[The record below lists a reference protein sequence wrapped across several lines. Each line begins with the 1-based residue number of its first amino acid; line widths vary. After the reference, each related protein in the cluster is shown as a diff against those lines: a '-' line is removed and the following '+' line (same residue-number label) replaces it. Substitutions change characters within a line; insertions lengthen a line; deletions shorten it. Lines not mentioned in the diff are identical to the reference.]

1 MLLLPSFLFLTSFS
15 FPFSLLI
22 CTLKA
27 FSREGKRE
35 TELTNYKTK
44 FWFWVSL
51 SLSVF
56 LCPKRHFWTEMKKKL
71 KIFFKRKKPFFLNS
85 NFFSRIAMEFV
96 GRTVKKDF
104 KGFGVFSGTVRS
116 YDVSSGLFKI
126 VYDNSVSAS
135 VI

>member
-1 MLLLPSFLFLTSFS
+1 
-15 FPFSLLI
+15 
-22 CTLKA
+22 
-27 FSREGKRE
+27 
-35 TELTNYKTK
+35 
-44 FWFWVSL
+44 
-51 SLSVF
+51 
-56 LCPKRHFWTEMKKKL
+56 MKKKL

-104 KGFGVFSGTVRS
+104 EGFGVFSGTVRF

-135 VI
+135 VT